1 MASAPL
7 IMAKRYNRRST
18 RPIEDLP
25 NLFAGAESAVEASFE
40 INGGESAAPAKSGA
54 DEFVVDERYSRR
66 PSRLRFISFG
76 SGSSG
81 NSSYV
86 GTPECGLIIDG
97 GVDNNFVTAELA
109 RNGIDMKTIR
119 GILLTHDHA
128 DHVRYSYALLRRN
141 PHMRLYC
148 TPRTIEGVLRRHNI
162 SRRISEY
169 HSPIYKEHEYTFGD
183 ITVVPFETS
192 HDGTDNVGFSF
203 THGDTRFVLATDM
216 GVITERADHYMR
228 LANALMIESN
238 YDDQMLDNGKY
249 PEYLKARIRSPRGH
263 MSNADT
269 ARYLTDTYRT
279 SLSHIFL
286 CHLSDDNNTPETAI
300 ATVLNALR
308 SIAVRPAPSSAEIP
322 AGSVYLSA
330 LPRFRS
336 SELYILG

>member
-1 MASAPL
+1 
-7 IMAKRYNRRST
+7 MAKRYNRRST
-18 RPIEDLP
+18 RPREDLP
-25 NLFAGAESAVEASFE
+25 SLFVEGEQASGHVFE
-40 INGGESAAPAKSGA
+40 VIPGESDNAAGVT
-54 DEFVVDERYSRR
+54 DEFVVEERFARAV
-66 PSRLRFISFG
+66 PKIRFISFG

-81 NSSYV
+81 NCSYV
-86 GTPECGLIIDG
+86 GTPAGGLLVDG
-97 GVDNNFVTAELA
+97 GVDNNFVTAELG
-109 RNGIDMKTIR
+109 RNGIDMRTIK

-183 ITVVPFETS
+183 MTVVPFDTS

-203 THGDTRFVLATDM
+203 TLGATTFVIATDM
-216 GVITERADHYMR
+216 GVITERADYYMR
-228 LANALMIESN
+228 RANALMIEAN
-238 YDDQMLDNGKY
+238 YDDMMLEKGKY

-263 MSNADT
+263 MCNSDT
-269 ARYLTDTYRT
+269 ARYLTDTYRV
-279 SLSHIFL
+279 SLTHIFL
-286 CHLSDDNNTPETAI
+286 CHLSDDNNTPETAV

-308 SIAVRPAPSSAEIP
+308 TISVLPAPSSAQIP
-322 AGSVYLSA
+322 PGSVYLSA

-336 SELYILG
+336 SDLYILG